1 MYSAV
6 LILPMA
12 LKDAGDQIGAAM
24 GWGPVSYT
32 IPLISEDA
40 SEATHVG
47 LRADVQPSFIDMIEA
62 ARQGVYPEALP
73 EAALRPVIEALIAD
87 FSPDP
92 SAPEKPVLWGAEHLE
107 AVCASHGLVRAA
119 AFQNE

>member
-1 MYSAV
+1 MHSAV

-32 IPLISEDA
+32 IPLAAGDETD
-40 SEATHVG
+40 ATHIG
-47 LRADVQPSFIDMIEA
+47 LRADVWPAFIDMIAA

-73 EAALRPVIEALIAD
+73 EAVLRPVIEALIAD

-92 SAPEKPVLWGAEHLE
+92 SAPEMPILWGSDHLN
-107 AVCASHGLVRAA
+107 AVCAANGLTRLA
-119 AFQNE
+119 

>member
-1 MYSAV
+1 MHSAV

-24 GWGPVSYT
+24 GWGPVSYS
-32 IPLISEDA
+32 IPLAAEGA

-47 LRADVQPSFIDMIEA
+47 LRADVQPTFIDMIVA
-62 ARQGVYPEALP
+62 AGQGVYPEAVP
-73 EAALRPVIEALIAD
+73 GAVLRPVIEALIAD

-92 SAPEKPVLWGAEHLE
+92 SDPEKPVLWGADHLE
-107 AVCASHGLVRAA
+107 AVCAAHGLTRDRKSVV
-119 AFQNE
+119 

>member
-1 MYSAV
+1 MHSAV

-24 GWGPVSYT
+24 GWGPVSYS
-32 IPLISEDA
+32 IPLA
-40 SEATHVG
+40 ANGATEATHVG
-47 LRADVQPSFIDMIEA
+47 LRADVHLSFIDMIEA

-73 EAALRPVIEALIAD
+73 EAVLRPVIEALIAD

-92 SAPEKPVLWGAEHLE
+92 TDPETPILWGSDHLN
-107 AVCASHGLVRAA
+107 AVCVANGFTRLA
-119 AFQNE
+119 